1 MSAHEVK
8 LREIRAAHGR
18 EYTLPFKG
26 NPAIRLMSDTRLEE
40 VVAERSKAR
49 GRGSQVT
56 IENVTLRSAY
66 QKIR

>member
-8 LREIRAAHGR
+8 LREIRPTHGG
-18 EYTLPFKG
+18 EYTPPFKG
-26 NPAIRLMSDTRLEE
+26 NPADPIEARHEIR
-40 VVAERSKAR
+40 RSSRAQEA
-49 GRGSQVT
+49 GIT